1 MTAVSVPDTGAIR
14 ALVPADLADVRTLL
28 DADPVLNVFVRHR
41 VDETRLEHRL
51 LGGAMWGWFTDGTLS
66 AALHAGA
73 NVVPVNLDEVS
84 AAAFAVRLR
93 SDSVRPSS
101 VVGPRDQVRLLWK
114 HLEASF
120 GPPRSPRWNQ
130 PFLVIERDPVIAA
143 DPRVRR
149 VTIDEVDAIYPACVA
164 MFTEEVGVAPSS
176 ERAYRARVSQLVAT
190 GWSFAIIEHGQVV
203 FKAEVAAVG
212 AGVCQV
218 QGVWV
223 APALRGTGV
232 AAPAMAAVVATIR
245 QSIAPIVTLYVNDH
259 NIAARRAYARVG
271 FVQRGTFASVLL

>member
-14 ALVPADLADVRTLL
+14 ALVPADVADVRTLL
-28 DADPVLNVFVRHR
+28 DADPILNVFVRHR
-41 VDETRLEHRL
+41 VEETRLEHRL
-51 LGGAMWGWFTDGTLS
+51 LGGAMWGWFTDGTLT

-73 NVVPVNLDEVS
+73 NVVPVNLDDRS
-84 AAAFAVRLR
+84 AAAFAAQLR
-93 SDSVRPSS
+93 RDDVRPSS
-101 VVGPRDQVRLLWK
+101 IVGPRDQVHLLWK
-114 HLEASF
+114 HLERSF

-130 PFLVIERDPVIAA
+130 PFLVMDRDPVIAA

-149 VTIDEVDAIYPACVA
+149 LAIDEVDTIFPACVA

-190 GWSFAIIEHGQVV
+190 GWSFAIVERGQVV
-203 FKAEVAAVG
+203 FKAEVAAAA

-223 APALRGTGV
+223 APALRGTGIC
-232 AAPAMAAVVATIR
+232 APAMAAVVATIR
-245 QSIAPIVTLYVNDH
+245 QSIAPVVTLYVNDH
-259 NIAARRAYARVG
+259 NVAARRAYARVG
-271 FVQRGTFASVLL
+271 FEQRATFASILL